1 MIRFVLVGW
10 VFTWVA
16 AQAADYAVIVSKAT
30 AKDEAWRDVATKLV
44 EKHKAG
50 LVVFDQ
56 SPEEL
61 KQRLGGKDAPRWICW
76 VARPQELGAL
86 PVAQMHRLARGLDDD
101 PYMDCRWGII
111 SGRDASVAAR
121 VVEEEKTLVIRHVG
135 GGTSFAADCVERGQ
149 WFSEFKARE
158 FWVKEPGGKAVMKQ
172 GEADSTAS
180 IVKFLNEGKP
190 DCFLTSGH
198 ATEHDWQPGY
208 KYRNG
213 TFGHRDGVLLG
224 KALDGK
230 EHAVDSPN
238 PKVYLAIGNCLMGNI
253 PATDDCMALAWIG
266 SGGARQMIGYTVPTW
281 FGYAGWGVLD
291 YFIEQP
297 GRYTLQEAW
306 MANQLALSWKLGS
319 LKPELL
325 AESPKPGSSSGTG
338 DAAGLLHDR
347 DVTVFYGDPKWEARL
362 APGPLRWRE
371 SLVENP
377 PGDFTWTI
385 TPQAGKETFAP
396 VDTNGSQRGG
406 RPMVLLLPRR
416 FDSIELLEGAAW
428 KPVAGDDFI
437 LLPNPGAETAPPEK
451 IVIRL
456 RGK

>member
-1 MIRFVLVGW
+1 MFRCLFAWFSTSV
-10 VFTWVA
+10 VA
-16 AQAADYAVIVSKAT
+16 AFAGDYAVIVSKST
-30 AKDEAWRDVATKLV
+30 AKDDAWRDVALKLV
-44 EKHKAG
+44 EKHHAG

-61 KQRLGGKDAPRWICW
+61 KPRLGGKDAPRWICW
-76 VARPQELGAL
+76 VARPQELGAM

-111 SGRDASVAAR
+111 TGRDAPVAAK
-121 VVEEEKTLVIRHVG
+121 VVAEEKPLVIRNVG

-149 WFSEFKARE
+149 WFSEFKAGE
-158 FWVKEPGGKAVMKQ
+158 YWVKEPGGKAVMKQ
-172 GEADSTAS
+172 GEEDSTAS
-180 IVKFLNEGKP
+180 IVRFLNEGKP

-208 KYRNG
+208 QYRNG
-213 TFGHRDGVLLG
+213 AFGHRNGVLLG

-230 EHAVDSPN
+230 EHAVNSPN

-253 PATDDCMALAWIG
+253 PAIDDCMALAWIG

-297 GRYTLQEAW
+297 GRFTLQDAW
-306 MANQLALSWKLGS
+306 MANQLALTWKLGQVAP
-319 LKPELL
+319 KLL
-325 AESPKPGSSSGTG
+325 TEAPKPGSSSGSG
-338 DAAGLLHDR
+338 DASGLLHDR

-362 APGPLRWRE
+362 APGPLRWKE
-371 SLVENP
+371 TLIENP

-385 TPQAGKETFAP
+385 TPQAGKDTFAP

-406 RPMVLLLPRR
+406 RPLVLLLPRR
-416 FDSIELLEGAAW
+416 FNSIEWLEGNAW

-451 IVIRL
+451 IVIRF
-456 RGK
+456 RGQ